1 MELREPGSA
10 SRMAGALIV
19 IVVLGIGLPVV
30 LWLILRWR
38 LSVPEKV
45 QGIRRDEIDKWLV
58 SEFNLGWRD
67 RSQVRRAVLASPDA
81 DPASLKPA
89 LLEAARGLA
98 AQVLADQI
106 RKLRLS
112 RRVGW
117 IQLGTAVA
125 YAGYGIFILATRRGD
140 PVGAFLVL
148 NAGIF
153 GVGAVSNA
161 VLTPRRIRR
170 NAEQVLRIAGPG
182 SP

>member
-1 MELREPGSA
+1 VKLPQFISRGPPDDEQHGVAVCACLDRVGQRVGRGRVAVAHLENDGQRRVYWLPGT
-10 SRMAGALIV
+10 LQ
-19 IVVLGIGLPVV
+19 LGV
-30 LWLILRWR
+30 
-38 LSVPEKV
+38 
-45 QGIRRDEIDKWLV
+45 
-58 SEFNLGWRD
+58 
-67 RSQVRRAVLASPDA
+67 AA
-81 DPASLKPA
+81 
-89 LLEAARGLA
+89 LEAARGLA

-117 IQLGTAVA
+117 IQLGTAAA
-125 YAGYGIFILATRRGD
+125 YAAYGIFVLATGHGD

-153 GVGAVSNA
+153 GAGAVFNA

-170 NAEQVLRIAGPG
+170 NAEQVLRIAGPE